1 MCLIYDFFYCDF
13 QDSDNCWW
21 DAFATE
27 FFEDD
32 ASLTLSFCL
41 EDGAKRYS
49 KCLKNNH
56 FASSDRIFLFW
67 LSTFAAIGRT
77 LIPRYF
83 RSIFEGGVNELYFHL
98 KLAKESFHNTTVTL
112 DCDQCTMVTHHIV
125 KPTFTKVSGD
135 LKKETNAS
143 SGKSSQSAAI

>member
-1 MCLIYDFFYCDF
+1 MHFFYCDF

-49 KCLKNNH
+49 KCLNNNH
-56 FASSDRIFLFW
+56 FASPDRISLLILAFYPCSNRPNTDTTV
-67 LSTFAAIGRT
+67 LSQ
-77 LIPRYF
+77 YF
-83 RSIFEGGVNELYFHL
+83 RGRR
-98 KLAKESFHNTTVTL
+98 
-112 DCDQCTMVTHHIV
+112 
-125 KPTFTKVSGD
+125 
-135 LKKETNAS
+135 
-143 SGKSSQSAAI
+143 